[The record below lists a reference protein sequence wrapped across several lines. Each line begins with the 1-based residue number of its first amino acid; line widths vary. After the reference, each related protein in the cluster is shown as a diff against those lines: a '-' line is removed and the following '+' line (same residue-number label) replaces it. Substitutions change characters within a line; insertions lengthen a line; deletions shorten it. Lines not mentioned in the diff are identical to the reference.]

1 MRPVCPT
8 NASSANYVSIAL
20 DKSTGLCSDGRDTES
35 SDHFKNGDLI
45 REESAMAHGMTV
57 TMDLMMI
64 LMMIAMA
71 GFALAFGARKVRA
84 AARRVLGASRGPAA
98 GLREEGGD

>member
-1 MRPVCPT
+1 VD
-8 NASSANYVSIAL
+8 AW
-20 DKSTGLCSDGRDTES
+20 SDGIDTES

-45 REESAMAHGMTV
+45 REEPAMAHGMTA

-71 GFALAFGARKVRA
+71 GFSLAFGARKVRA
-84 AARRVLGASRGPAA
+84 AARRVLGASRGAAA
-98 GLREEGGD
+98 GPRKEGGD